1 MECFMFIILT
11 SKSNIDN
18 INWKFKK
25 AIKVKIPLHNFFLKI
40 CGFDGY
46 ILQISKT
53 ISSYCT

>member
-46 ILQISKT
+46 IL
-53 ISSYCT
+53 